1 MKRLLF
7 LLTVL
12 LLVVT
17 GCGNASI
24 STLTPAGDV
33 AKDQYEIMLITAGIM
48 LLVMIV
54 VMAIF
59 FIVIIRFRRKKGDQS
74 IPVQVEG
81 NHKLEIIWT
90 VIPILLLIVIAIPT
104 VIYTY
109 KLAETAPAKT
119 MKGDAIVINVRSNQY
134 WWEFEY
140 PKDGIV
146 VGQEL
151 VVPTDE
157 KIYFNL
163 QSSDVKH
170 SFWIP
175 AAGGKIDTNP
185 DNINE
190 FYLEFDAD
198 KAAEAGNLFSGKCA
212 ELCGPSHALMD
223 FKVRAI
229 PRAEYD
235 KWVASMKATEKRAAA
250 SAAEPDGEATP
261 VATNGDADEMVAMGK
276 ATFEQSC
283 ISCHAVSAV
292 DKRPAAARLAPNL
305 ANFGDRTKVA
315 GVLDNTA
322 VNVEKWLKD
331 PESVKAGNKMTGK
344 YGDLSDEEIQAVA
357 AYLQSLKAE

>member
-1 MKRLLF
+1 MKRLFSLSAI
-7 LLTVL
+7 L
-12 LLVVT
+12 LLVIT
-17 GCGNASI
+17 GCGNRAN
-24 STLTPAGDV
+24 STLAPAGEV
-33 AKDQYEIMLITAGIM
+33 AKEQYDIMLITAAIM
-48 LLVMIV
+48 ALVMLV
-54 VMAIF
+54 VMTIF
-59 FIVIIRFRRKKGDQS
+59 FIVVIRFRRKKGDQA

-109 KLAETAPAKT
+109 KLAETKPAKT
-119 MKGDAIVINVRSNQY
+119 LKGDAIVINVRSNQY

-170 SFWIP
+170 SFWVP

-185 DNINE
+185 DNVNE
-190 FYLEFDAD
+190 FYLEFDSK
-198 KAAEAGNLFSGKCA
+198 KATEAGNLFAGKCA

-229 PRAEYD
+229 PRDEYD
-235 KWVASMKATEKRAAA
+235 KWVASMKKTENRLENAASGAVDATSVAAA
-250 SAAEPDGEATP
+250 VTTDVT
-261 VATNGDADEMVAMGK
+261 VARGK
-276 ATFEQSC
+276 EVFEQSC

-305 ANFGDRTKVA
+305 ANFGDRTKLA
-315 GVLDNTA
+315 GVLDNNTE
-322 VNVEKWLKD
+322 NIEKWLKD
-331 PESVKAGNKMTGK
+331 PDAVKAGNKMSGK
-344 YGDLSDEEIQAVA
+344 YGELSDEDITAVA